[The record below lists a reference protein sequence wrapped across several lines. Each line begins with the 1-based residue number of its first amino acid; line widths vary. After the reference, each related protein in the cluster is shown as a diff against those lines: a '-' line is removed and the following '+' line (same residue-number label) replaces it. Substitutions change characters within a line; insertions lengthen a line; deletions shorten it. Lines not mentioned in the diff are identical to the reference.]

1 MSYFER
7 KCSLI
12 NDTTL
17 SGHGDHG
24 HGHDDSTSGERTNTG
39 HTSREVSNDSTE
51 RHGGHRHG
59 ITQPEIDTSAIG
71 SGTGSS
77 SSSSSS
83 EEMNTHG
90 LASGR
95 SEGSSVR
102 TESISSSSGHSSS
115 TTDHHSATGHSSVG
129 DHSSDG
135 GHHIDRSNLDNHEHA
150 EHIHPDHHPVPGTGS
165 RIPGGSTF
173 PAGNHGGSHLSS
185 SGVTSGGGRSGVTS
199 GGREPV
205 TPYGVVGVTLPPGG
219 RSHGSTSLTEGIN
232 DGHSSAEDGR
242 PRMIVSNVR
251 PVSEQ
256 ETTTTVHSDRGHSS
270 TSTSTSTTTRTPS
283 SGHRSRDR
291 DRNHDR
297 DKSERDG
304 AGHSPGSHRETPKCP
319 PHSKFTF
326 ERVPNFEPV
335 GGYLNLLYIDSNNP
349 GIVTECTTR

>member
-12 NDTTL
+12 NGTIL
-17 SGHGDHG
+17 PG
-24 HGHDDSTSGERTNTG
+24 HGHDDNGSGERTNTG

-59 ITQPEIDTSAIG
+59 ITEPEIDTSAIG
-71 SGTGSS
+71 SGTG
-77 SSSSSS
+77 SSSSS

-115 TTDHHSATGHSSVG
+115 PTDHHSATGHSSVG
-129 DHSSDG
+129 DHSTDG

-165 RIPGGSTF
+165 RTSGGSTF
-173 PAGNHGGSHLSS
+173 PAGDHGGSHLSS
-185 SGVTSGGGRSGVTS
+185 SGVTSS
-199 GGREPV
+199 GREPV

-242 PRMIVSNVR
+242 PRVIVSNVR

-270 TSTSTSTTTRTPS
+270 TSTTTRTPS

-291 DRNHDR
+291 DRNVDR
-297 DKSERDG
+297 DKNERDG